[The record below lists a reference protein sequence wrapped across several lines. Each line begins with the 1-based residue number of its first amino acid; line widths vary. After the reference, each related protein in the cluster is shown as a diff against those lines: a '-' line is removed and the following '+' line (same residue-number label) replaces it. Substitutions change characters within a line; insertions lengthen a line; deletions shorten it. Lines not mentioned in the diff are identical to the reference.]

1 VDADLFSYGVVLVTT
16 ETRAEAVSIARQ
28 LVQEKLAACVSIAA
42 LESIYTWQDQLQQ
55 QQEWQM
61 VIKTHLSRFQGLV
74 NRIQELHSYAVPE
87 LIALPIVAGS
97 PAYLAWMG
105 EQLGLEMPGNQPQ
118 GLANS

>member
-1 VDADLFSYGVVLVTT
+1 VDADLFAYGVVLVTT